1 MVYFITNVHKNFDKN
16 ERVDMQQVKIEILIN
31 IRKKYSK
38 MKLKQRK

>member
-1 MVYFITNVHKNFDKN
+1 MVYFITNIHKNFDKN
-16 ERVDMQQVKIEILIN
+16 ERDDKQQVKIEILIN